1 MIVWSCESYYT
12 TGCYWVWGDG
22 DGRILLDRVVT
33 FEVEN
38 DAWNSVST
46 ESVVTLGRWMGDGMA
61 SISIVAEE
69 RRGVERR
76 AEKERRKII
85 FSGKD
90 RMILGNSQRI
100 PYFYEKH

>member
-1 MIVWSCESYYT
+1 MCQDSLIIVIAEGLMCW
-12 TGCYWVWGDG
+12 
-22 DGRILLDRVVT
+22 R
-33 FEVEN
+33 
-38 DAWNSVST
+38 
-46 ESVVTLGRWMGDGMA
+46 LGRWMGDGMA
-61 SISIVAEE
+61 SISIVARE